1 MAKKQRIDLYV
12 PEGIGNRL
20 NRLTEQLQISKTS
33 FLVYLIT
40 SYFECEG
47 YNTWKITEYLKHKQ
61 LSDEIEEVD
70 IDSLTEEQE
79 IKFIDQLMAD

>member
-12 PEGIGNRL
+12 PEGVGNRL

-47 YNTWKITEYLKHKQ
+47 YNTWKITEYLKNKQ
-61 LSDEIEEVD
+61 LYEEIEEVD
-70 IDSLTEEQE
+70 IESLTEEQE
-79 IKFIDQLMAD
+79 VKYIDQLMAD